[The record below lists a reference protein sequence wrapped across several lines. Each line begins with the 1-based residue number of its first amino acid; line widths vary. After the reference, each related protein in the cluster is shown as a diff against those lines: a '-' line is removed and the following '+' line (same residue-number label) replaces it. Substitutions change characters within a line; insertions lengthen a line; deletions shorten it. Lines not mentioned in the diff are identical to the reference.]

1 MEMAYV
7 CGVEG
12 VPGAGSVDLQT
23 RLFCRGGGGMGPLQ
37 PGDPSSVGGY
47 RVLARLGAGGMG
59 VVYLARSPGGRLA
72 ALKVVRPESVGDSSF
87 RERFRREIAAAG
99 KVSGLYTA
107 SVLDADADAAQ
118 PWFAAAFVPAP
129 TLKEAVE
136 DGGALP
142 EPAVRAL
149 GAGLAEA
156 LQAVHGAGLV
166 HRDLKPGNVLL
177 AEDGPKIIDFGI
189 AKVVDATQITRTGG
203 MIGTLAYLA
212 PEQIAGAKDA
222 GPAADVFALG
232 GVLVYAATGARP
244 FGEGDPGALLY
255 EIMYGEPGLDGPPAS
270 LRGILA
276 ACLDKEPARR
286 PLLTDVLAALTP
298 ADFSALLTPVLRR
311 DLAAREAEAN
321 RISSGPVALPPPL
334 PRIEETVSGGLR
346 RRRVLGLGAGA
357 AVAVTGI
364 GAGTAGWALAGGKS
378 KPARPAPRGTA
389 LATAP
394 APAWTF
400 VPPAP
405 VSSDESHL
413 LVSGGVVLW
422 GGEDATYGVDAVS
435 GRRLWTAD
443 VSMFPGGAVHE
454 STFVLPNGG
463 GLDGKTTITLVD
475 AASGEP
481 THLPM
486 PDGAFPGSVFGVADG
501 AVLLE
506 SGTYS
511 DEDVP
516 AVWAV
521 DLAGGKAR
529 WRFPVADSVIEGA
542 LDRNGLYLNVEHTL
556 SAVDLATGRR
566 RWSVDW
572 SGNGRE
578 WLTQGIAVA
587 GGRVFGNFA
596 DTLQAVDT
604 AGGKRVWS
612 RTAGAEFSSV
622 LLAGRNVIF
631 RGDDLHA
638 HDRATG
644 APAWTLAGPEKF
656 VDQPGRDAASDDVVA
671 AAFGGGAPHGLFA
684 ATASGRGLWVHW
696 GDVHRAREW
705 GVVVSGSSVFATDH
719 QRLLCFR
726 TGA

>member
-1 MEMAYV
+1 
-7 CGVEG
+7 
-12 VPGAGSVDLQT
+12 
-23 RLFCRGGGGMGPLQ
+23 MGPLQ
-37 PGDPSSVGGY
+37 AGDPVGVGGY

-72 ALKVVRPESVGDSSF
+72 ALKLIRPDAADDPGF
-87 RERFRREIAAAG
+87 RERFRREIGAAG

-107 SVLDADADAAQ
+107 PVLDADADAPQ

-156 LQAVHGAGLV
+156 LQAVHRAGLV
-166 HRDLKPGNVLL
+166 HRDLKPGNILL
-177 AEDGPKIIDFGI
+177 AEDGPRIIDFGI

-222 GPAADVFALG
+222 GAAADVFALG
-232 GVLVYAATGARP
+232 GVLVYATTGARP
-244 FGEGDPGALLY
+244 FGDGDPGALLY
-255 EIMYGEPGLDGPPAS
+255 EIMYGEPRLDGLPAS
-270 LRGILA
+270 LRSTVA
-276 ACLDKEPARR
+276 ACLAKEPARR
-286 PLLTDVLAALTP
+286 PPLADVLAALTP
-298 ADFSALLTPVLRR
+298 ADPSALLSPALRR

-321 RISSGPVALPPPL
+321 RVASGPVTLPPPL
-334 PRIEETVSGGLR
+334 PRIEETVPDGLR
-346 RRRVLGLGAGA
+346 RRRVLGLAAGA

-378 KPARPAPRGTA
+378 KPAKPAPRGTA
-389 LATAP
+389 LAAAP

-405 VSSDESHL
+405 VGSDESHV
-413 LVSGGVVLW
+413 LVAGGVVLW
-422 GGEDATYGVDAVS
+422 GGEDATYGVDAAS

-443 VSMFPGGAVHE
+443 VSMFAGGAVNG
-454 STFVLPNGG
+454 STFILPNGG
-463 GLDGKTTITLVD
+463 GLDDRTTITLVD

-506 SGTYS
+506 SGTSS

-516 AVWAV
+516 VVWAV
-521 DLAGGKAR
+521 DLPGGRAR
-529 WRFPVADSVIEGA
+529 WRLPLADSTVEGTV
-542 LDRNGLYLNVEHTL
+542 DRDGLYLNVKHTL

-566 RWSVDW
+566 RWDFEW
-572 SGNGRE
+572 SKSGLE
-578 WLTQGIAVA
+578 WPTQRIAVA
-587 GGRVFGNFA
+587 GGRIFGNFA
-596 DTLQAVDT
+596 DTFQAVDT
-604 AGGKRVWS
+604 AGGKAVWS
-612 RTAGAEFSSV
+612 RAAGKDFWAV
-622 LLAGRNVIF
+622 LLAAGKVIF

-644 APAWTLAGPEKF
+644 APAWTLAGPERL
-656 VDQPGRDAASDDVVA
+656 VDQPGRDAASDDVLA
-671 AAFGGGAPHGLFA
+671 AAFSSGSRSGFFA
-684 ATASGRGLWVHW
+684 ATPSGRGLWAHW
-696 GDVHRAREW
+696 GEVARAREW
-705 GVVVSGSSVFATDH
+705 SVAVSGSTIFATDH
-719 QRLLCFR
+719 RRLLCFR
-726 TGA
+726 TAS

>member
-1 MEMAYV
+1 M
-7 CGVEG
+7 
-12 VPGAGSVDLQT
+12 
-23 RLFCRGGGGMGPLQ
+23 
-37 PGDPSSVGGY
+37 
-47 RVLARLGAGGMG
+47 
-59 VVYLARSPGGRLA
+59 
-72 ALKVVRPESVGDSSF
+72 
-87 RERFRREIAAAG
+87 
-99 KVSGLYTA
+99 
-107 SVLDADADAAQ
+107 LDADADAPQ

-212 PEQIAGAKDA
+212 PEQISGAKDA
-222 GPAADVFALG
+222 GPGADVFALG

-244 FGEGDPGALLY
+244 FGESDPGALLY
-255 EIMYGEPGLDGPPAS
+255 EIMYGEPDLDGLPAS
-270 LRGILA
+270 LRSTLA

-286 PLLTDVLAALTP
+286 PPLTDVLAALTP
-298 ADFSALLTPVLRR
+298 AVPSALLSPALRR

-321 RISSGPVALPPPL
+321 RISSGPVTPPPPL
-334 PRIEETVSGGLR
+334 PSFEETASGGPR
-346 RRRVLGLGAGA
+346 RRRVLGLAAGT

-364 GAGTAGWALAGGKS
+364 GAGTAAWALAGGRAQ
-378 KPARPAPRGTA
+378 PARPAPRGTA
-389 LATAP
+389 LAAAP

-405 VSSDESHL
+405 VASDASHL
-413 LVSGGVVLW
+413 LVAGGVVLW
-422 GGEDATYGVDAVS
+422 GGDDATYGVDAAS

-443 VSMFPGGAVHE
+443 VRVFAGCAVHG
-454 STFVLPNGG
+454 STFILPDGG
-463 GLDGKTTITLVD
+463 GTDERTTITLVD
-475 AASGEP
+475 AASGEA

-486 PDGAFPGSVFGVADG
+486 PGGARPGSVFGVAGG

-511 DEDVP
+511 DDDTP
-516 AVWAV
+516 TVWAV
-521 DLAGGKAR
+521 DLADGKAR
-529 WRFPVADSVIEGA
+529 WRLPVADSVVQGA
-542 LDRNGLYLNVEHTL
+542 VDRNGLYLNVAHAL
-556 SAVDLATGRR
+556 SAVDLATGRG
-566 RWSVDW
+566 RWTVDW
-572 SGNGRE
+572 SGPGQDRPA
-578 WLTQGIAVA
+578 QGITVA
-587 GGRVFGNFA
+587 GGRVFGSFGG
-596 DTLQAVDT
+596 TLQAVDT
-604 AGGKRVWS
+604 AGGKAVWS
-612 RTAGAEFSSV
+612 RSTDRDFPSV
-622 LLAGRNVIF
+622 LLAAGKVIF

-644 APAWTLAGPEKF
+644 APAWTLAGPESF
-656 VDQPGRDAASDDVVA
+656 VNDQGYDAASDGVLA
-671 AAFGGGAPHGLFA
+671 AAFDGGSAHGLFA
-684 ATASGRGLWVHW
+684 ATSSGRGLWAHW
-696 GDVHRAREW
+696 GDVPRAKAW
-705 GVVVSGSSVFATDH
+705 DVAVSGSSIFATDH

-726 TGA
+726 AAP

>member
-1 MEMAYV
+1 
-7 CGVEG
+7 
-12 VPGAGSVDLQT
+12 
-23 RLFCRGGGGMGPLQ
+23 MGPLQ
-37 PGDPSSVGGY
+37 AGDPVGVGGY

-72 ALKVVRPESVGDSSF
+72 ALKLIRPDAADDPGF
-87 RERFRREIAAAG
+87 RERFRREIGAAG

-107 SVLDADADAAQ
+107 PVLDADADAPQ

-142 EPAVRAL
+142 ESAVRAL

-156 LQAVHGAGLV
+156 LRAVHRAGLV
-166 HRDLKPGNVLL
+166 HRDLKPGNILL
-177 AEDGPKIIDFGI
+177 AEDGPRIIDFGI

-212 PEQIAGAKDA
+212 PEQVAGAKDA
-222 GPAADVFALG
+222 GAAADVFALG

-255 EIMYGEPGLDGPPAS
+255 EILYGEPRLDGLPAS
-270 LRGILA
+270 LRSTVA
-276 ACLDKEPARR
+276 ACLAKEPARR
-286 PLLTDVLAALTP
+286 PPLADVLAALTP
-298 ADFSALLTPVLRR
+298 ADPSALLSPALRR
-311 DLAAREAEAN
+311 ELAAREAEAN
-321 RISSGPVALPPPL
+321 RVASGPVTLPPPL
-334 PRIEETVSGGLR
+334 PRIEETVPDGLR
-346 RRRVLGLGAGA
+346 RRRVLGLAAGA

-378 KPARPAPRGTA
+378 KPAKPAPRGTA
-389 LATAP
+389 IASAP

-405 VSSDESHL
+405 VGSDKSHV
-413 LVSGGVVLW
+413 LVAGGVVLW
-422 GGEDATYGVDAVS
+422 GGEDAAYGVDAAS

-443 VSMFPGGAVHE
+443 VSMFAGCAVHG

-463 GLDGKTTITLVD
+463 GLDGKSTISLVD
-475 AASGEP
+475 AASGEA

-486 PDGAFPGSVFGVADG
+486 PEGAFPRSVFGVVDG
-501 AVLLE
+501 AALLQ

-511 DEDVP
+511 DEGVP
-516 AVWAV
+516 VVWAV

-529 WRFPVADSVIEGA
+529 WRFPLADSDASGA
-542 LDRNGLYLNVEHTL
+542 ADRNGLYLNVKHTL
-556 SAVDLATGRR
+556 FAVDLATGRR
-566 RWSVDW
+566 RWTVDW
-572 SGNGRE
+572 SKDEGE
-578 WLTQGIAVA
+578 WLTQGIAVS

-604 AGGKRVWS
+604 AGGKSVWS
-612 RTAGAEFSSV
+612 RTAGAEFPSV
-622 LLAGRNVIF
+622 LPAAGKVIF

-644 APAWTLAGPEKF
+644 APAWSLAGPEKF
-656 VDQPGRDAASDDVVA
+656 VAESGHDAASGDVLAVA
-671 AAFGGGAPHGLFA
+671 FEGGVFA
-684 ATASGRGLWVHW
+684 ATASGRGLWAHW
-696 GDVHRAREW
+696 GDVPRAGKW
-705 GVVVSGSSVFATDH
+705 DVAVSGSSVLATDH
-719 QRLLCFR
+719 ERLLCFR
-726 TGA
+726 AAS

>member
-1 MEMAYV
+1 
-7 CGVEG
+7 
-12 VPGAGSVDLQT
+12 
-23 RLFCRGGGGMGPLQ
+23 MGPLQ

-72 ALKVVRPESVGDSSF
+72 ALKVVRPESVGDSGF
-87 RERFRREIAAAG
+87 RERFRREIGAAG

-177 AEDGPKIIDFGI
+177 AEDGPRIIDFGI

-255 EIMYGEPGLDGPPAS
+255 EIMYGEPGLDGLPAS

-286 PLLTDVLAALTP
+286 PLLADVLAALTP
-298 ADFSALLTPVLRR
+298 VDFSALLTPALRR

-422 GGEDATYGVDAVS
+422 GGEDATYGVDAAS

-521 DLAGGKAR
+521 DLARRQGQVAVPRRRLGHRGHPRPERSVPQRRAHAQRRRPRHRPQALERRLVRKRAG
-529 WRFPVADSVIEGA
+529 VADPG
-542 LDRNGLYLNVEHTL
+542 HH
-556 SAVDLATGRR
+556 GRR
-566 RWSVDW
+566 RQ
-572 SGNGRE
+572 GLREFRRHAPGRRH
-578 WLTQGIAVA
+578 
-587 GGRVFGNFA
+587 GR
-596 DTLQAVDT
+596 
-604 AGGKRVWS
+604 GKRVWS
-612 RTAGAEFSSV
+612 RTTGAEFPSV

-644 APAWTLAGPEKF
+644 APAWTLA
-656 VDQPGRDAASDDVVA
+656 
-671 AAFGGGAPHGLFA
+671 
-684 ATASGRGLWVHW
+684 
-696 GDVHRAREW
+696 
-705 GVVVSGSSVFATDH
+705 
-719 QRLLCFR
+719 
-726 TGA
+726 

>member
-1 MEMAYV
+1 
-7 CGVEG
+7 
-12 VPGAGSVDLQT
+12 
-23 RLFCRGGGGMGPLQ
+23 MGPLQ
-37 PGDPSSVGGY
+37 PGDPIGVGGY
-47 RVLARLGAGGMG
+47 RILARLGAGGMG

-72 ALKVVRPESVGDSSF
+72 ALKLIRPDAADHPGF
-87 RERFRREIAAAG
+87 RRRFRREIAAAG
-99 KVSGLYTA
+99 RVSGLYTA
-107 SVLDADADAAQ
+107 PVLDADADAPQ

-136 DGGALP
+136 DGGALS

-222 GPAADVFALG
+222 GPGADVFALG

-244 FGEGDPGALLY
+244 FGKGDPGALLY
-255 EIMYGEPGLDGPPAS
+255 EIMYGEPGLDGLPAS
-270 LRGILA
+270 LRSTLA

-286 PLLTDVLAALTP
+286 PPLADVIAALTP
-298 ADFSALLTPVLRR
+298 ADPSALVSPALRR

-321 RISSGPVALPPPL
+321 RISSGPVTLPPPL
-334 PRIEETVSGGLR
+334 PRIEGTAPGGLR
-346 RRRVLGLGAGA
+346 RRRVLGLAAGA
-357 AVAVTGI
+357 AVAVTGV
-364 GAGTAGWALAGGKS
+364 GAGTAGWALAGGES
-378 KPARPAPRGTA
+378 RPAKPAPRGTA
-389 LATAP
+389 LAAAP
-394 APAWTF
+394 TPAWSF

-405 VSSDESHL
+405 VASDESHL
-413 LVSGGVVLW
+413 LVADGVVLW
-422 GGEDATYGVDAVS
+422 GGEDATYGVDAAS
-435 GRRLWTAD
+435 GRRRWTAD
-443 VSMFPGGAVHE
+443 VGTFAGCAVHG
-454 STFVLPNGG
+454 STFILPNGG
-463 GLDGKTTITLVD
+463 GTDEKTTITLVD

-486 PDGAFPGSVFGVADG
+486 PDGAFPGSVFGVAGG

-511 DEDVP
+511 DEDTP

-529 WRFPVADSVIEGA
+529 WRLPLADSVVSGA
-542 LDRNGLYLNVEHTL
+542 VDRNGLYLNVEHTL

-566 RWSVDW
+566 RWTVDW
-572 SGNGRE
+572 SRSGQD
-578 WLTQGIAVA
+578 WPAQGIAVG

-604 AGGKRVWS
+604 AGGKAVWS
-612 RTAGAEFSSV
+612 RTTGTGFSSV
-622 LLAGRNVIF
+622 QLAAGNVIF

-656 VDQPGRDAASDDVVA
+656 VDQPGRDAASDDVLA
-671 AAFGGGAPHGLFA
+671 AAFSGGSTNGVFA
-684 ATASGRGLWVHW
+684 ATASGRGLWAHW
-696 GDVHRAREW
+696 GDVPRAKEW
-705 GVVVSGSSVFATDH
+705 DVVVSGSSIFATDH

-726 TGA
+726 TDS

>member
-1 MEMAYV
+1 
-7 CGVEG
+7 
-12 VPGAGSVDLQT
+12 
-23 RLFCRGGGGMGPLQ
+23 MGPLQ
-37 PGDPSSVGGY
+37 AGDPVGVGGY

-72 ALKVVRPESVGDSSF
+72 ALKLIRPDAADDPGF
-87 RERFRREIAAAG
+87 RERFRREIGAAG

-107 SVLDADADAAQ
+107 SVLDADAEAPQ

-156 LQAVHGAGLV
+156 LRAVHRAGLV
-166 HRDLKPGNVLL
+166 HRDLKPGNILL
-177 AEDGPKIIDFGI
+177 AEDGPRIIDFGI
-189 AKVVDATQITRTGG
+189 AKVIDATQITRTGG

-232 GVLVYAATGARP
+232 GVLVHAATGARP

-255 EIMYGEPGLDGPPAS
+255 EILYGEPRLDGLPES
-270 LRGILA
+270 LRSTVA
-276 ACLDKEPARR
+276 ACLAKEPARR
-286 PLLTDVLAALTP
+286 PPLADVLAALIP
-298 ADFSALLTPVLRR
+298 ADPSALLSPALRR
-311 DLAAREAEAN
+311 DLAAREAKAN
-321 RISSGPVALPPPL
+321 RVASGPVTLPPPL
-334 PRIEETVSGGLR
+334 PRIEETVPDGLR
-346 RRRVLGLGAGA
+346 RRRVLGLAAGA

-378 KPARPAPRGTA
+378 KPAKPAPRGTA
-389 LATAP
+389 LAAAP

-405 VSSDESHL
+405 VGSDKSHV
-413 LVSGGVVLW
+413 LVAGGVVLW
-422 GGEDATYGVDAVS
+422 GGEDAAYGVDAAS

-443 VSMFPGGAVHE
+443 VSMFAGCAVHG

-463 GLDGKTTITLVD
+463 GLDGKSTISLVD
-475 AASGEP
+475 AASGEA

-486 PDGAFPGSVFGVADG
+486 PDGAFPRSVFGVVDG
-501 AVLLE
+501 AALLQ

-511 DEDVP
+511 DEGVP
-516 AVWAV
+516 VVWAV

-529 WRFPVADSVIEGA
+529 WRFPLADSDASGA
-542 LDRNGLYLNVEHTL
+542 ADRNGLYLNVKHTL
-556 SAVDLATGRR
+556 FAVDLVTGRR
-566 RWSVDW
+566 RWTVDW
-572 SGNGRE
+572 SKDGGE
-578 WLTQGIAVA
+578 WLTQGIAVS

-604 AGGKRVWS
+604 AGGKSVWS
-612 RTAGAEFSSV
+612 RTAGAEFPSV
-622 LLAGRNVIF
+622 LPAAGKVIF

-638 HDRATG
+638 HDRGTG
-644 APAWTLAGPEKF
+644 APAWSLAGPEKF
-656 VDQPGRDAASDDVVA
+656 VSESGHDAASGDVLAVA
-671 AAFGGGAPHGLFA
+671 FEGGVFA
-684 ATASGRGLWVHW
+684 ATASGRGLWAHW
-696 GDVHRAREW
+696 GDVPRAGKW
-705 GVVVSGSSVFATDH
+705 DVAVSGSSVLATDH
-719 QRLLCFR
+719 ERLLCFR
-726 TGA
+726 AAS

>member
-1 MEMAYV
+1 
-7 CGVEG
+7 
-12 VPGAGSVDLQT
+12 
-23 RLFCRGGGGMGPLQ
+23 MGPLQ
-37 PGDPSSVGGY
+37 PGDPVGVGGY

-72 ALKVVRPESVGDSSF
+72 ALKLIRSDSAGDPGF

-107 SVLDADADAAQ
+107 PVLDADADAPQ
-118 PWFAAAFVPAP
+118 PWFAAAFVPAL

-222 GPAADVFALG
+222 GPGADVFALG

-255 EIMYGEPGLDGPPAS
+255 EIMYGEPGLDGLPAS
-270 LRGILA
+270 LRSILA

-286 PLLTDVLAALTP
+286 PPLADVLAALTP
-298 ADFSALLTPVLRR
+298 ADPSALISPALRR
-311 DLAAREAEAN
+311 ALAAREAEAN
-321 RISSGPVALPPPL
+321 RISSGPVTLPPPL
-334 PRIEETVSGGLR
+334 PRIEEAVPGGLR
-346 RRRVLGLGAGA
+346 RRRVLGLAAGA
-357 AVAVTGI
+357 AVAVTGM

-389 LATAP
+389 LAAAP

-400 VPPAP
+400 VPPAS
-405 VSSDESHL
+405 VSSDDSHL
-413 LVSGGVVLW
+413 LVADGVVLW
-422 GGEDATYGVDAVS
+422 GGDDATYGVDAAS

-443 VSMFPGGAVHE
+443 VRMFAGCAVHG
-454 STFVLPNGG
+454 STLILPNGG
-463 GLDGKTTITLVD
+463 GTDDEKTTITLVD

-486 PDGAFPGSVFGVADG
+486 PDGAFPGSVFGVAGG

-511 DEDVP
+511 DEDSP

-521 DLAGGKAR
+521 ELAGGKAR
-529 WRFPVADSVIEGA
+529 WRLPLADSVVEGA
-542 LDRNGLYLNVEHTL
+542 VDRNGLYLNVEHTL

-566 RWSVDW
+566 RRSVDW
-572 SGNGRE
+572 SRSGQD
-578 WLTQGIAVA
+578 WPTQAIAVA

-604 AGGKRVWS
+604 AGGKTVWS
-612 RTAGAEFSSV
+612 RATGADSPSV
-622 LLAGRNVIF
+622 LLAAGKVIF

-644 APAWTLAGPEKF
+644 APAWTLAGPAKF
-656 VDQPGRDAASDDVVA
+656 VDEPGHDAASDDVLA
-671 AAFGGGAPHGLFA
+671 AAFSDGSTNGFFA
-684 ATASGRGLWVHW
+684 ATASGRGLWAHW
-696 GDVHRAREW
+696 GDVPRAEDW
-705 GVVVSGSSVFATDH
+705 DVVVSGSSIFATDH

-726 TGA
+726 ADS

>member
-1 MEMAYV
+1 
-7 CGVEG
+7 
-12 VPGAGSVDLQT
+12 
-23 RLFCRGGGGMGPLQ
+23 MGPLQ
-37 PGDPSSVGGY
+37 PGDPVGVGGY
-47 RVLARLGAGGMG
+47 RILARLGAGGMG
-59 VVYLARSPGGRLA
+59 VVYLARSRGGRLA
-72 ALKVVRPESVGDSSF
+72 ALKLIRPDSAEDPGF
-87 RERFRREIAAAG
+87 RERFRREIGAAG

-107 SVLDADADAAQ
+107 PVLDADADASQ
-118 PWFAAAFVPAP
+118 PWFAAGFVPAP

-212 PEQIAGAKDA
+212 PEQVAGAKDA
-222 GPAADVFALG
+222 GPGADVFALG

-255 EIMYGEPGLDGPPAS
+255 EIMYGEPRLDGLPAS
-270 LRGILA
+270 LRSILA
-276 ACLDKEPARR
+276 ACLDKRPDRR
-286 PLLTDVLAALTP
+286 PPLTDVLAALTP
-298 ADFSALLTPVLRR
+298 ADPSALISPALRR

-321 RISSGPVALPPPL
+321 RISSGPVAPPPPL
-334 PRIEETVSGGLR
+334 PRIEETASGGLR
-346 RRRVLGLGAGA
+346 RRRVLGLAAGA

-378 KPARPAPRGTA
+378 KPAKPAPRGTA
-389 LATAP
+389 IAAAP

-405 VSSDESHL
+405 VGSDESHL
-413 LVSGGVVLW
+413 LVAGGVVLW
-422 GGEDATYGVDAVS
+422 GGEDAAYGVDAAS

-443 VSMFPGGAVHE
+443 VGMFTGSAVNG
-454 STFVLPNGG
+454 STFILPNGG
-463 GLDGKTTITLVD
+463 GLDGETTITLVD

-481 THLPM
+481 RHLPM

-506 SGTYS
+506 SGTSS

-521 DLAGGKAR
+521 DLARGKAR
-529 WRFPVADSVIEGA
+529 WRLPLADSTVEGA
-542 LDRNGLYLNVEHTL
+542 VDRNGLYLNVKHTL

-566 RWSVDW
+566 RWTVDW
-572 SGNGRE
+572 SKNGRE
-578 WLTQGIAVA
+578 WLTQGIAVS

-612 RTAGAEFSSV
+612 RTAGAEFPSV
-622 LLAGRNVIF
+622 LHAAGKVIF

-644 APAWTLAGPEKF
+644 ASAWTLAGPEKF
-656 VDQPGRDAASDDVVA
+656 VGEAGHEAASDDALAV
-671 AAFGGGAPHGLFA
+671 AFGGGVFA
-684 ATASGRGLWVHW
+684 ATASGRGLWAHW
-696 GDVHRAREW
+696 GDVPRAGKW
-705 GVVVSGSSVFATDH
+705 DVAVSGSSVFATDH
-719 QRLLCFR
+719 ERLLCFR
-726 TGA
+726 AAS

>member
-1 MEMAYV
+1 
-7 CGVEG
+7 
-12 VPGAGSVDLQT
+12 
-23 RLFCRGGGGMGPLQ
+23 MGPLQ
-37 PGDPSSVGGY
+37 PGDPSGVGGY
-47 RVLARLGAGGMG
+47 RILARLGAGGMG

-72 ALKVVRPESVGDSSF
+72 ALKLIRPDSADDPGF

-107 SVLDADADAAQ
+107 PVLDADADAPQ

-129 TLKEAVE
+129 TLKEAVQ

-156 LQAVHGAGLV
+156 LQAVHEAGLV
-166 HRDLKPGNVLL
+166 HRDLKPGNILL
-177 AEDGPKIIDFGI
+177 AEDGPKIIDFGV

-212 PEQIAGAKDA
+212 PEQITGAKDA
-222 GPAADVFALG
+222 GPRADVFALG

-255 EIMYGEPGLDGPPAS
+255 EIMYGEPGLDGLPAS
-270 LRGILA
+270 LRSTLA
-276 ACLDKEPARR
+276 ACLEKEPAER
-286 PLLTDVLAALTP
+286 PSLADVLAALTP
-298 ADFSALLTPVLRR
+298 ADPSALISPALRR

-321 RISSGPVALPPPL
+321 RISSGPVTLPPPL
-334 PRIEETVSGGLR
+334 PRIEETVPGGLR
-346 RRRVLGLGAGA
+346 RRRVLGLAAGT

-364 GAGTAGWALAGGKS
+364 GAGTAAWALAGGRS
-378 KPARPAPRGTA
+378 RPAEPAPRGTA
-389 LATAP
+389 LAAAP

-405 VSSDESHL
+405 VASDASHL
-413 LVSGGVVLW
+413 LVAGGVVLW
-422 GGEDATYGVDAVS
+422 GGDDATYGVDAAS

-443 VSMFPGGAVHE
+443 VRVRAGCAVHG
-454 STFVLPNGG
+454 SAFILPDGG
-463 GLDGKTTITLVD
+463 GTDEKTTITLVD

-486 PDGAFPGSVFGVADG
+486 PGGELPGSVFGVAGG

-511 DEDVP
+511 DEGSP

-529 WRFPVADSVIEGA
+529 WRLPLAGTAVNGA
-542 LDRNGLYLNVEHTL
+542 VDQNGLYLNVKHTL
-556 SAVDLATGRR
+556 SAVDLTTGRT
-566 RWSVDW
+566 RWAVDW
-572 SGNGRE
+572 SEPGRD
-578 WLTQGIAVA
+578 WPTQGIAVA

-604 AGGKRVWS
+604 AGGKAVWS
-612 RTAGAEFSSV
+612 RTTGTHFPSV
-622 LLAGRNVIF
+622 LFAAGNVIF
-631 RGDDLHA
+631 KGDDLHA

-656 VDQPGRDAASDDVVA
+656 VDQHDAASDDVLA
-671 AAFGGGAPHGLFA
+671 AAFGGGSANGLFA
-684 ATASGRGLWVHW
+684 ATASGRGLWAHW
-696 GDVHRAREW
+696 GDVHRAEEW
-705 GVVVSGSSVFATDH
+705 DVAVSGSSIFATDH

-726 TGA
+726 TDA